1 MVNIVAGKKSMN
13 NLSLFFKF
21 FNKGR
26 CLYANNIPMPLK
38 KKKELVNFNYIY
50 YEMKPTI

>member
-1 MVNIVAGKKSMN
+1 MVNIVAGNKSMN

-38 KKKELVNFNYIY
+38 KKELVNFNYRY